1 MAPRFYLSV
10 TQEAQHEKYGTII
23 ALALAVIFG
32 VIAVILVNQWLSSK
46 ASQTTVTPAESISI
60 TEIVV
65 AATDVSIGTRLD
77 KTHLAM
83 AQWPKASVPK
93 GAFENIEQVVGRVS
107 VNKMVTGTPILAA
120 ELAAP
125 NSGAGLVAT
134 IKPGMR
140 AMAIRVDEVVGVG
153 GFILPNTFV
162 DIISI
167 DEKSRGTREAKTFLR
182 KVEVLAIAQE
192 TYIEEGK
199 PKIVRTVTLEIDP
212 EDAEMLAEKTHE
224 GPIQLILRNPLDE
237 KETPPPVKKVVKRA
251 PVRRAGPRVYRRP
264 APTFE
269 VEVIR
274 GERPA
279 ENYQFKAK

>member
-1 MAPRFYLSV
+1 MK
-10 TQEAQHEKYGTII
+10 KYGTII

-32 VIAVILVNQWLSSK
+32 VIAVILVNKWLSSK
-46 ASQTTVTPAESISI
+46 ASQTAVTPAASTSM

-65 AATDVSIGTRLD
+65 AATDVNIGTRLD
-77 KTHLAM
+77 KTQLAL

-93 GAFENIEQVVGRVS
+93 GAFEDIEQVAGRVS
-107 VNKMVTGTPILAA
+107 VTKMLTGIPILAA

-125 NSGAGLVAT
+125 NSGAGMVAL

-167 DEKSRGTREAKTFLR
+167 DEKSKRTKVAETFLR

-192 TYIEEGK
+192 TFIEEGK
-199 PKIVRTVTLEIDP
+199 PKVVRTVTMELSPD
-212 EDAEMLAEKTHE
+212 DAELLAEKTHE
-224 GPIQLILRNPLDE
+224 GPIRLVLRNPLDE
-237 KETPPPVKKVVKRA
+237 KETPPPVKKVVQRA
-251 PVRRAGPRVYRRP
+251 PVRKVKPRVYTP
-264 APTFE
+264 PPPTFE

-274 GERPA
+274 GEKPA

>member
-1 MAPRFYLSV
+1 MK
-10 TQEAQHEKYGTII
+10 KYGTII

-32 VIAVILVNQWLSSK
+32 VIAVILVNKWLSSK
-46 ASQTTVTPAESISI
+46 ASLTTTAPTEAIAM

-65 AATDVSIGTRLD
+65 AATDVTIGTRLE
-77 KTHLAM
+77 KSHLAT

-93 GAFENIEQVVGRVS
+93 GAFENIDEVVGRVS
-107 VNKMVTGTPILAA
+107 VNKMVVGTPILAA

-125 NSGAGLVAT
+125 NSGAGLVAL

-167 DEKSRGTREAKTFLR
+167 DEKRRQTASATTILR
-182 KVEVLAIAQE
+182 KIEVLAIAQE

-212 EDAEMLAEKTHE
+212 KDAELLAEKTHE
-224 GPIQLILRNPLDE
+224 GPIQLVLRNPLDE
-237 KETPPPVKKVVKRA
+237 KETPPPVKKVVKRT
-251 PVRRAGPRVYRRP
+251 PVRRARPRVYRP
-264 APTFE
+264 PTPTFE

-274 GERPA
+274 GEKPA

>member
-1 MAPRFYLSV
+1 MK
-10 TQEAQHEKYGTII
+10 KYGTII

-32 VIAVILVNQWLSSK
+32 VIAVILVNKWLSTK
-46 ASQTTVTPAESISI
+46 ATQTATSPTSAMSM

-65 AATDVSIGTRLD
+65 AAADVNIGTRLD
-77 KTHLAM
+77 KTQLTTAP
-83 AQWPKASVPK
+83 WPKANVPQ
-93 GAFENIEQVVGRVS
+93 GAFDNIEQVVGRVS
-107 VNKMVTGTPILAA
+107 VSKMVAGTPILAA

-125 NSGAGLVAT
+125 NSGAGLVAM

-167 DEKSRGTREAKTFLR
+167 DQKSGNIRTARTFLR

-192 TYIEEGK
+192 TFIEEGK
-199 PKIVRTVTLEIDP
+199 PKVVRTVTLEIAP
-212 EDAEMLAEKTHE
+212 EDAELLAEKTHE
-224 GPIQLILRNPLDE
+224 GPIQLVLRNPLDE
-237 KETPPPVKKVVKRA
+237 KEVEKATPPPVRKVVKRA
-251 PVRRAGPRVYRRP
+251 PVRTVKPRVYTPPP
-264 APTFE
+264 AGFT

-274 GERPA
+274 GDEAGKEYKVPA
-279 ENYQFKAK
+279 PK

>member
-1 MAPRFYLSV
+1 MK
-10 TQEAQHEKYGTII
+10 KYGTII

-32 VIAVILVNQWLSSK
+32 VIAVVLVNKWLSSK
-46 ASQTTVTPAESISI
+46 ASQTSVGPSTSMSM

-65 AATDVSIGTRLD
+65 AATNINIGTRLD
-77 KTHLAM
+77 KTQLAL
-83 AQWPKASVPK
+83 AQWPKANAPK
-93 GAFENIEQVVGRVS
+93 GAFEDIEQVVGRVS
-107 VNKMVTGTPILAA
+107 VSKMSAGTPILAA

-125 NSGAGLVAT
+125 NSGAGLVAL

-162 DIISI
+162 DVISI
-167 DEKSRGTREAKTFLR
+167 DEKAKRTKIAETFLR

-192 TYIEEGK
+192 TFIEEGK
-199 PKIVRTVTLEIDP
+199 PKVVRTVTMELTP
-212 EDAEMLAEKTHE
+212 EDAELLAEKTHE
-224 GPIQLILRNPLDE
+224 GPIRLVLRNPLDE
-237 KETPPPVKKVVKRA
+237 KETPPPVQKVVQRA
-251 PVRRAGPRVYRRP
+251 PVRRVKPRVYTPP
-264 APTFE
+264 APSFE

-274 GERPA
+274 GEKPA

>member
-1 MAPRFYLSV
+1 MK
-10 TQEAQHEKYGTII
+10 KYGTII

-32 VIAVILVNQWLSSK
+32 VIAVILVNKWLSTK
-46 ASQTTVTPAESISI
+46 VSQTAVSPAESISM

-65 AATDVSIGTRLD
+65 AATDVNIGTRLD
-77 KTHLAM
+77 KTQLAM

-93 GAFENIEQVVGRVS
+93 GAFEDIEQVVGRVS
-107 VNKMVTGTPILAA
+107 VNKMATGTPILAA

-125 NSGAGLVAT
+125 NSGAGLVAL

-140 AMAIRVDEVVGVG
+140 AMAIKVNEVVGVG

-167 DEKSRGTREAKTFLR
+167 DAQGKRTKVADTFLR

-192 TYIEEGK
+192 TFIEEGK
-199 PKIVRTVTLEIDP
+199 PKVVRTVTLELSP

-224 GPIQLILRNPLDE
+224 GPIQLVLRNPLDE
-237 KETPPPVKKVVKRA
+237 KETPPPPKKVVKRA
-251 PVRRAGPRVYRRP
+251 PVRTVKPRVYTPP

-274 GERPA
+274 GEKPA